1 MSPDDQKKYG
11 FQTPEAIEAQQDDVL
26 EKELHTKFIQF
37 LNRYD
42 LNYDHAP
49 MYKRSQF
56 PVGQPDFG
64 VYRASRILFIEF
76 KVGKNRLDPDQKN
89 RIAELLADDNEVH
102 VCYSYEEAYRA
113 TTKFFNLK

>member
-1 MSPDDQKKYG
+1 MSPEDQKKYG
-11 FQTPEAIEAQQDDVL
+11 FQTPEAIEAQRDDVL
-26 EKELHTKFIQF
+26 EKELHTEFIQF

-42 LNYDHAP
+42 LKYYHAP
-49 MYKRSQF
+49 MHKRSQF

-64 VYRASRILFIEF
+64 VHRASRILFIEF

-102 VCYSYEEAYRA
+102 VCYSYEAAYRA
-113 TTKFFNLK
+113 TTKFFNLE